1 MMSGY
6 IYDPMKMIEEFSSEP
21 KIYRLKGHDS
31 FISCHTS
38 LRGVN
43 REKNEEIIIWRIQL
57 S

>member
-1 MMSGY
+1 MSDY
-6 IYDPMKMIEEFSSEP
+6 IHDPMKMIEEFCNEP

-31 FISCHTS
+31 YISCHTS

-43 REKNEEIIIWRIQL
+43 REKSEEIIIWRIQL